1 MMGSSGRVSL
11 LVMMAMGAFPLA
23 ASAADV
29 TAARAALPPAPRKS
43 LPRLGIMADAGL
55 PDGVTASLVYRPRRW
70 VRAHVGGGYN
80 MISPGVRAGATLAPF
95 GWGPSLTLEAGH
107 YFDGNANRV
116 ARKLAGSSFNDSALL
131 ERVGY
136 DFANA
141 HLGFEVGY
149 RRMTF
154 YLHAGMS
161 YMHASLHNAQTL
173 LQSEAGGSSLVS
185 SNSEVT
191 VARDPVLRAFVPSA
205 KLGLIVYV
213 W

>member
-1 MMGSSGRVSL
+1 MV
-11 LVMMAMGAFPLA
+11 AMGAFPLA
-23 ASAADV
+23 ASAADL
-29 TAARAALPPAPRKS
+29 TAAGTAPAPRKA
-43 LPRLGIMADAGL
+43 LPRLGMMADAGL

-95 GWGPSLTLEAGH
+95 GWGPSLSLEAGH
-107 YFDGNANRV
+107 YLEGNANRV

-149 RRMTF
+149 RRVTF

-161 YMHASLHNAQTL
+161 YLHGTLHNAQTV
-173 LQSEAGGSSLVS
+173 LQSEAGGSGLVS
-185 SNSEVT
+185 SSSEVT
-191 VARDPVLRAFVPSA
+191 VARDPVLKAFVPSA
-205 KLGLIVYV
+205 KLGVIVYV